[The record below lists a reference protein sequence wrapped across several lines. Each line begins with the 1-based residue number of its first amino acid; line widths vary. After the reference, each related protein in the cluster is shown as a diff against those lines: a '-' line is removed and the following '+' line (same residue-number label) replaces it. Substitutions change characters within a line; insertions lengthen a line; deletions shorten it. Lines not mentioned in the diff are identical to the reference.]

1 MDLNPLGRMA
11 PMLAIRTASE
21 GSSIIQREVAM
32 RRLFILLAAAGLAAC
47 DAADAPLAPSGGAPA
62 FLLGSAADG
71 AIPGSYV
78 VQLDW
83 AANAGALAAEYGIKP
98 KYVYEHLM
106 NGFAGAI
113 PDVTARALSLDPR
126 VVRISVQRQYRA
138 LGTTQTGATWGL
150 DRIDQRTRPVDGGYT
165 YDFTGAGVTAYVID
179 TGIRFDHV
187 EFEGRA
193 SSGFDAFAAD
203 PTDPLLI
210 GDMNNDCQG
219 HGTHVSGSIGGKTY
233 GVAKQV
239 KLVAVRVLNC
249 AGYGSD
255 ADVIAGMDWVA
266 GNAAMPAVVNMS
278 LGDVVPT
285 RTLGTSTPVDDAVRG
300 MIASGITVVVAA
312 GNGWGNGTLGADACM
327 FPIANVA
334 EAITVAASNAND
346 ARTTWTNYGACVD
359 IFAPGDEITSSYN
372 TSSTATNVLGGTSMA
387 SPHVA
392 GAAALVLQQAPGAT
406 PQQVRDLLVSS
417 ATQNVILPSTY
428 NSGHTMNSHLLYS
441 RIVVPSTTPTEPVK
455 TKPCTPKRKRNGEC

>member
-1 MDLNPLGRMA
+1 
-11 PMLAIRTASE
+11 
-21 GSSIIQREVAM
+21 M

-47 DAADAPLAPSGGAPA
+47 DGADAPTAPSAGAPA
-62 FLLGSAADG
+62 FLLGSVTDG
-71 AIPGSYV
+71 SIPGAYV

-83 AANAGALAAEYGIKP
+83 AADAGALAAEYGIKP
-98 KYVYEHLM
+98 KYVYEHLV

-138 LGTTQTGATWGL
+138 LGTTQAGATWGL
-150 DRIDQRTRPVDGGYT
+150 DRIDQRARPVDGAYT
-165 YDFTGAGVTAYVID
+165 YDFNGAGVTAYVID

-193 SSGFDAFAAD
+193 TPGFDAFAAD

-219 HGTHVSGSIGGKTY
+219 HGTHVSGTIGSRTY
-233 GVAKQV
+233 GVAKAV

-266 GNAAMPAVVNMS
+266 GNATLPAVVNMS
-278 LGDVVPT
+278 LGDVIPT
-285 RTLGTSTPVDDAVRG
+285 KTLGTSTPVDDAVRG

-312 GNGWGNGTLGADACM
+312 GNGWGNGTVGADACM

-334 EAITVAASNAND
+334 EAITVAASNATD
-346 ARTTWTNYGACVD
+346 TRTTWTNYGACVD
-359 IFAPGDEITSSYN
+359 LFAPGDNITSTYN
-372 TSSTATNVLGGTSMA
+372 TSATATEVLGGTSMA

-392 GAAALVLQQAPGAT
+392 GAAALVLQQRPGAT
-406 PQQVRDLLVSS
+406 PQQVRDLLVSH
-417 ATQNVILPSTY
+417 ATPNIILPTTL
-428 NSGHTMNSHLLYS
+428 NNGHTMNSHLLYS
-441 RIVVPSTTPTEPVK
+441 RIVLPPLTTTEPVK
-455 TKPCTPKRKRNGEC
+455 TKPCTPRRQRNGEC